1 MTNPPSPPP
10 QIPSRSLPTGR
21 LLIVAWLYAIVAGA
35 GWTLAMVAHTSRM
48 PPAAESQS
56 AASAD
61 AETAG
66 STPSANAA
74 DTATNAPSA
83 SPRASAARLI
93 ATGPL
98 AALLVGLG
106 ATCGILAMQPW
117 RPRSVATWPMVWMAG
132 SMVRFMVTLGGAF
145 LLYSATPSGTVH
157 LWIGVVIA
165 YLATLVGET
174 RTYAAAMRPVVAG
187 RGSDTA

>member
-1 MTNPPSPPP
+1 MTDREASRPP
-10 QIPSRSLPTGR
+10 IPSRTLPTLR
-21 LLIVAWLYAIVAGA
+21 LLIVAWLYAIIAGA
-35 GWTLAMVAHTSRM
+35 GWTLAMVVHASRLPPPPTDAHG
-48 PPAAESQS
+48 AADSS
-56 AASAD
+56 AVAGPTAAS
-61 AETAG
+61 
-66 STPSANAA
+66 
-74 DTATNAPSA
+74 
-83 SPRASAARLI
+83 LI

-98 AALLVGLG
+98 AAVLVGLG
-106 ATCGILAMQPW
+106 ATCGILAIQPW
-117 RPRSVATWPMVWMAG
+117 RPRPLTTWPMVWMAG
-132 SMVRFMVTLGGAF
+132 SFVRFMVTLTGAF

>member
-10 QIPSRSLPTGR
+10 QIPSRTLPTVR
-21 LLIVAWLYAIVAGA
+21 LLMVAWLYAIVAGA
-35 GWTLAMVAHTSRM
+35 GWTLAMVAHTSRI
-48 PPAAESQS
+48 PPVAESQS
-56 AASAD
+56 A
-61 AETAG
+61 E
-66 STPSANAA
+66 STPSDGNA
-74 DTATNAPSA
+74 TSETPAP
-83 SPRASAARLI
+83 PRPSAARLI

-117 RPRSVATWPMVWMAG
+117 RPRSLATWPMVWMAG

>member
-1 MTNPPSPPP
+1 MTDRPTPPP
-10 QIPSRSLPTGR
+10 QIPSRSLPTVK
-21 LLIVAWLYAIVAGA
+21 LLTVAWLYAIVAGA

-48 PPAAESQS
+48 PSPAAESQS
-56 AASAD
+56 APTSQSAD
-61 AETAG
+61 PVTAETTTAAG
-66 STPSANAA
+66 P
-74 DTATNAPSA
+74 
-83 SPRASAARLI
+83 SAARLI

-106 ATCGILAMQPW
+106 ATCGILAIQPW
-117 RPRSVATWPMVWMAG
+117 RPRSLATWPMVWMAG